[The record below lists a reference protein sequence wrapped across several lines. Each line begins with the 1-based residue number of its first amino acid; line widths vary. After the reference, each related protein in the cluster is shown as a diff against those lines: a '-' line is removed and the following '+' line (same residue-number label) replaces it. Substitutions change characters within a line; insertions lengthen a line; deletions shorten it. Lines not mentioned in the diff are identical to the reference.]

1 MNKKSTFFVAALVFI
16 GLVVYFTQFQQQ
28 FYSWSEDFEVKGKN
42 PYDIKVLFSTLIS
55 AYPEIEFG
63 AHLHTDL
70 NGWYAKVDAAYAAGC
85 LRFDSAIMGH
95 GGCPMANDSLV
106 GNLPTERLI
115 SYLNK
120 RKVPMQLN
128 TFHFESAY
136 NFSKKIFL

>member
-1 MNKKSTFFVAALVFI
+1 MGVCILSLSDTLGTA
-16 GLVVYFTQFQQQ
+16 
-28 FYSWSEDFEVKGKN
+28 N
-42 PYDIKVLFSTLIS
+42 PADIKVLFSSLIS